1 MFDTDIPASLGA
13 SVFFLAIVS
22 PRYNTSTYCR
32 HKELARFLRYN
43 PPQSGRTIQI
53 QLDPSATLPLPQS
66 LAVSFASGEGL
77 LNAGSDVRPDLTS

>member
-1 MFDTDIPASLGA
+1 
-13 SVFFLAIVS
+13 VS

-77 LNAGSDVRPDLTS
+77 LNAGSDVRPDLFFLRLLFGYRTFAYASNGIV